1 MYPTSPIRFIRL
13 PILALL
19 LVWHLTA
26 CRRGGVSPDGS
37 DPDALTLKAQQNE
50 LLNSPFLAVG
60 LSGTYRAVVIDWER
74 FNTSDYKSEGTLTY
88 GPPDTNFIKSRY
100 YLQVAPTVGK
110 DSIQLTFWG
119 DGYGGIIDKRNVG
132 PFKVTQTIPRTIRGY
147 TLDSWQFGVSA
158 DPNQIHVSRLAY
170 SNKTELSL
178 GMTLCRVIDKSR
190 ADYGK
195 IVMKIQG
202 QLGPTDVPRTMQP
215 WGHFTF
221 TRRSTGVLENR

>member
-1 MYPTSPIRFIRL
+1 MYPTNPTRLLGL
-13 PILALL
+13 PILVLL
-19 LVWHLTA
+19 LVCQFTA

-50 LLNSPFLAVG
+50 LLNSSYLTVS

-74 FNTSDYKSEGTLTY
+74 FNISDYKSEGTLTY

-100 YLQVAPTVGK
+100 YLQVDPTVGK

-119 DGYGGIIDKRNVG
+119 DGYGGLVDKRNIG
-132 PFKVTQTIPRTIRGY
+132 RSKVTQTIPRTRGGY
-147 TLDSWQFGVSA
+147 TLDSWQFGISA

-170 SNKTELSL
+170 SDKTELSL

-202 QLGPTDVPRTMQP
+202 QSGPTDVPRTMQP

>member
-1 MYPTSPIRFIRL
+1 MSTTDLTRLIGL
-13 PILALL
+13 PIIALL
-19 LVWHLTA
+19 LVCQLSA
-26 CRRGGVSPDGS
+26 CRKSKVSPDGS
-37 DPDALTLKAQQNE
+37 DPDSLTLKAQQNE
-50 LLNSPFLAVG
+50 ILNSSFLPVA
-60 LSGTYRAVVIDWER
+60 LSGQYRAVVIDWER
-74 FNTSDYKSEGTLTY
+74 FNISDYKSEGTLTY

-100 YLQVAPTVGK
+100 YLQVDSTVGK

-132 PFKVTQTIPRTIRGY
+132 RFKVTETIPRKRRGY

-170 SNKTELSL
+170 SDKTELSL

-202 QLGPTDVPRTMQP
+202 QSGPTDVPRTMQP

-221 TRRSTGVLENR
+221 SRRSTGVLEDR